1 MAAALLSDL
10 LKRHQP
16 DFHAVVPFDPARERL
31 FPFDFTESNT
41 GLSAEEIADTERFAA
56 YISKTLRQHQASYG
70 FGGYDEHR
78 TLYAR
83 SKHFDQPVPGSEAKS
98 PGQTT
103 GFEAVNPAIRP
114 TTVSGQ
120 NSKGDPGQTT
130 GSEAAR
136 TPSALTSGEA
146 EPRRLHLGID
156 IWGPA
161 GTKVM
166 SPLNGIVHSF
176 AFNNNDSDYGA
187 TIILSH
193 NLEGVGFH
201 TLYGHLSL
209 NSIKNLHEG
218 KNIRKGD
225 VIAEFGM
232 RKADGNWPPHLHFQL
247 IEDMADWKGDY
258 PGVCRFSEKEQ
269 WLDNCPDPDLILQL
283 KQYIK

>member
-16 DFHAVVPFDPARERL
+16 DFHPVVPFDAGRERL
-31 FPFDFTESNT
+31 YPFDFTENNT
-41 GLSAEEIADTERFAA
+41 ELLPEDIVDTGRFAL
-56 YISKTLRQHQASYG
+56 YINRKLEEHRARYG
-70 FGGYDEHR
+70 FGGYGEHR

-83 SKHFDQPVPGSEAKS
+83 SKHFDQPVQGA
-98 PGQTT
+98 
-103 GFEAVNPAIRP
+103 EAVKPAIRP
-114 TTVSGQ
+114 DAASAKGSGTASAQ
-120 NSKGDPGQTT
+120 SPGSNAKKPGQAT

-136 TPSALTSGEA
+136 IPGTPGSSEA

-166 SPLNGIVHSF
+166 SPLDGIVHSF
-176 AFNNNDSDYGA
+176 NFNNNDSDYGT

-193 NLEGVGFH
+193 NLEGRGFH

-209 NSIKNLHEG
+209 NSIKNLSEG
-218 KNIRKGD
+218 RNIRKGE

-232 RKADGNWPPHLHFQL
+232 RFENGNWPSHLHFQV
-247 IEDMADWKGDY
+247 IENMSDWKGDY
-258 PGVCRFSEKEQ
+258 PGVCRFSEKQQ

-283 KQYIK
+283 QQYIK